1 MNKVTGQ
8 KCMEKSLTRKSC
20 GCIAANLEL
29 KVPTLIMILKCCLG
43 MNDDAVQAGVLK
55 EFFEFLKAQGT
66 KVNITPIDASKIIVE
81 VLR

>member
-1 MNKVTGQ
+1 
-8 KCMEKSLTRKSC
+8 
-20 GCIAANLEL
+20 
-29 KVPTLIMILKCCLG
+29 MILKCCLG

-66 KVNITPIDASKIIVE
+66 KVNITPIDASKIIDA